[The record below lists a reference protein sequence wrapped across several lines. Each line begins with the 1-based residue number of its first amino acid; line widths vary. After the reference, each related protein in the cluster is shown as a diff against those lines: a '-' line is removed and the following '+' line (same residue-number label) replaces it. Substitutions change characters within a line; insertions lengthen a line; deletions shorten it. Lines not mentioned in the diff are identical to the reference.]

1 MCNGLLLQ
9 VLMMK
14 DNVPAESYKFF
25 IDKLLETIR
34 DEIASCMEKAYERI
48 SLAECAKM
56 LQVDK
61 AAAKQLAESRQWR
74 VAADGVV
81 VFQQEERKANENE
94 VPTDELAR
102 MSITYA
108 REMEQIV

>member
-1 MCNGLLLQ
+1 
-9 VLMMK
+9 MK

-25 IDKLLETIR
+25 IDRLLETIR

-48 SLAECAKM
+48 SIKACAKM
-56 LQVDK
+56 LQIDEGS
-61 AAAKQLAESRQWR
+61 AKRLAESRSWQ
-74 VAADGVV
+74 VANGVV
-81 VFQQEERKANENE
+81 VFQQEKAKATAGEG
-94 VPTDELAR
+94 VPTDELAK